1 MEGHV
6 IVAVLSVG
14 LLVGVVLWLTTT
26 WRAVHASRLS
36 FFQRSAVLKLH
47 GAWDVVMEFLG
58 LLVLGFLLALACIL
72 SFGRRG

>member
-14 LLVGVVLWLTTT
+14 LLVGVGLWLTTT
-26 WRAVHASRLS
+26 WRAVHAPRLS
-36 FFQRSAVLKLH
+36 FFQRSAALKLRD
-47 GAWDVVMEFLG
+47 AWDVVMEFLG
-58 LLVLGFLLALACIL
+58 VLVLGFLLALACIL